1 MNKSYLFTVIF
12 SILVGTAFYLYS
24 GLATGASF
32 GLMLGV
38 AVHQGYLLTK
48 TYREAEKSTLAT
60 SSYVFTLLTYCGLL
74 LWTGNQFLDRH
85 NENQPLKLTPATF
98 FSLEGIEQSGP
109 VSDQLRAWM
118 EAQIREDAYPSLGIA
133 IANENGLV
141 FEHVAGEAARPEK
154 ENQLLFP
161 VASVS
166 KSLTGTLLL
175 RLHQEGL
182 IDFDAPISKYLPEGT
197 QISAPGI
204 ADKITP
210 FLLATHT
217 SGLPRSARKTYNAED
232 GSYKSFQPNLLYE
245 ALVDIEM
252 QFDPGADR
260 KYSNLGF
267 GLLGHILERVSGLSY
282 EQLLQTRIF
291 DPAGMKDSR
300 LLDYNDP
307 KFLSR
312 LVTPRLLGAGSK
324 EVARTKLR
332 KRMAASGGLATTA
345 ADLARFGSTLIRPD
359 SPILDEKHQVMLTN
373 DNDAS
378 KTKPKEE
385 SAFGRVR
392 EWEGIGRVVRKNGG
406 RQGADG
412 FIVICP
418 ERKMVVAVVANRG
431 VGQKGGST
439 DDIAKKILGWAVT
452 DKKD

>member
-1 MNKSYLFTVIF
+1 MNKSHLFTAIF
-12 SILVGTAFYLYS
+12 GILFGTVFYLYS
-24 GLATGASF
+24 GLAAGASF

-38 AVHQGYLLTK
+38 AVQQGYLRTK
-48 TYREAEKSTLAT
+48 RYREGDKSTLAT
-60 SSYVFTLLTYCGLL
+60 RSYVFTLLIYCGLL
-74 LWTGNQFLDRH
+74 LWTGNQFLDRYK
-85 NENQPLKLTPATF
+85 ENQPLELMPATF
-98 FSLEGIEQSGP
+98 FSLEGIEQNGP

-118 EAQIREDAYPSLGIA
+118 EAQIREDAYPSLGVA
-133 IANENGLV
+133 IANENGLI

-154 ENQLLFP
+154 ESQLMFP

-182 IDFDAPISKYLPEGT
+182 IDFDEPISKYLPEGT
-197 QISAPGI
+197 LISKPGI

-210 FLLATHT
+210 FLLATHA
-217 SGLPRSARKTYNAED
+217 SGLPRSARKAYNAEE

-245 ALVDIEM
+245 ALADIEM
-252 QFDPGADR
+252 RFDPGTDR

-267 GLLGHILERVSGLSY
+267 GLLGHVLERVSGLSY
-282 EQLLQTRIF
+282 EQLLQTRIL
-291 DPAGMKDSR
+291 DTAGMKDSR

-312 LVTPRLLGAGSK
+312 LVKPRLLGVASK
-324 EVARTKLR
+324 EVARTKLL
-332 KRMAASGGLATTA
+332 KRMAPSGGLATTA
-345 ADLARFGSTLIRPD
+345 ADLARFGSTLIRSG

-373 DNDAS
+373 DNDKS
-378 KTKPKEE
+378 KTKSKGD
-385 SAFGRVR
+385 SAFGGIR
-392 EWEGIGRVVRKNGG
+392 EWEGIGRVARKNGG

-418 ERKMVVAVVANRG
+418 ERKMVVAVVANRS
-431 VGQKGGST
+431 VGQKEGST
-439 DDIAKKILGWAVT
+439 HDIAKKVLGWVVT